1 MGGNHK
7 DFSKYG
13 RETVIEVDLDAIHH
27 NIQQFKKY
35 LPNHTMIMVAVK
47 ANAYGHGAVPVA
59 KAALEAGA
67 DALAVAF
74 IDEGIE
80 LRTAGLTA
88 PILVLGYTPADAIPD
103 ALEANL
109 SLTVYDLE
117 SLKMI
122 NQVAKERG
130 IPAKI
135 HVKVDTGMGRIGLLP
150 EAVPNFLQNVMKMEY
165 VELQGMFT
173 HLATADERDKIYMNE
188 QLARWEKVLAEV
200 KARGILIPIVHC
212 NNSAGVIE
220 NPSSSYQMVRIGI
233 SLYGCYPSREV
244 NHQAVRLKPVLSL
257 KSKVVHL
264 KRPPAKMGI
273 SYGRTFVVSG
283 NEWIATVPVGYADG
297 FSRALSNQGHALI
310 NGVKVPIVGR
320 ICMDQLMLD
329 VTEAMPVRIGD
340 EVVLYGRQGDQEISV
355 DEVAEQ
361 LQTINYEVLT
371 SLAYRIPRIYVRNG
385 QIIQIVNRL
394 REQENRVS
402 RPANR

>member
-1 MGGNHK
+1 VDGNHK
-7 DFSKYG
+7 DFNKYG

-27 NIQQFKKY
+27 NIQQFRKH

-47 ANAYGHGAVPVA
+47 ANAYGHGAVPVS

-80 LRTAGLTA
+80 LRTAGLIA
-88 PILVLGYTPADAIPD
+88 PILVLGYTPIDAIPD
-103 ALEANL
+103 ALQADL
-109 SLTVYDLE
+109 MLTVYDLE
-117 SLKMI
+117 SLKAI
-122 NQVAKERG
+122 DQVARERG
-130 IPAKI
+130 IRAKI

-150 EAVPNFLQNVMKMEY
+150 ESVPNFLQNVMKMEH

-173 HLATADERDKIYMNE
+173 HLATADEKDKIYMNE

-200 KARGILIPIVHC
+200 KALGIKIPIVHC

-220 NPSSSYQMVRIGI
+220 NPASSYQMVRIGI

-244 NHQAVRLKPVLSL
+244 NHQVVRLKPVLSL
-257 KSKVVHL
+257 KSKVIHL
-264 KRPPAKMGI
+264 KKPPAKMGI
-273 SYGRTFVVSG
+273 SYGRTFVVNG

-297 FSRALSNQGHALI
+297 FSRALSNRGHALV

-320 ICMDQLMLD
+320 VCMDQLMLD
-329 VTEAMPVRIGD
+329 VTEAMPVQVGD
-340 EVVLYGRQGDQEISV
+340 EVVLYGKQGDQQISV
-355 DEVAEQ
+355 DEIAEQ

-371 SLAYRIPRIYVRNG
+371 SLSHRIPRIYLRNG
-385 QIIQIVNRL
+385 KIIQVVNRL
-394 REQENRVS
+394 RDQEYHVTRS
-402 RPANR
+402 ANR